1 MSKKPYVIVLGNE
14 KGGTG
19 KSTTAMHVMTALLR
33 LGYKVGSIDID
44 ARQGTLS
51 RYLENRKTFAEN
63 YDIDLPMPE
72 HVRLRRSQADSVQTA
87 EAEDKVAFE
96 KAIGELKGCDFVV
109 IDTPG
114 HDLYLSRL
122 AHSYADTLIT
132 PLNDSFVDLDV
143 LAHLK
148 SDSLELDRPSIYADW
163 VWEQKKHRAVR
174 DRGSI
179 NWIVLRN
186 RLSHIHAHNKEK
198 MEQVLKSLS
207 KRLAFQEVSG
217 FSERVIFRE
226 LFLSGLTLLD
236 LQDVGRPL
244 SLSHV
249 AAKQELRNLMNQIQ
263 FPELE
268 KKVQEAL

>member
-1 MSKKPYVIVLGNE
+1 MSKKPYIIVLGNE

-51 RYLENRKTFAEN
+51 RYIQNRETFAKN
-63 YDIDLPMPE
+63 YDIDLPMPL
-72 HVRLRRSQADSVQTA
+72 HYRLERSKADSIKAA
-87 EAEDKVAFE
+87 EAEDQTAFE
-96 KAIGELKGCDFVV
+96 KAILTLQDCDFIV

-132 PLNDSFVDLDV
+132 PLNDSFIDLDV

-148 SDSLELDRPSIYADW
+148 SDSLELEKPSIYADW

-179 NWIVLRN
+179 DWIVLRN

-198 MEQVLKSLS
+198 MEGVLNTLA
-207 KRLAFQEVSG
+207 KRLAFRQVPG

-244 SLSHV
+244 TLSHV
-249 AAKQELRNLMNQIQ
+249 AAKQELRNLMNQIKVAA
-263 FPELE
+263 LE
-268 KKVQEAL
+268 EKIKEVL